1 MKHYVIIKMLKTNI
15 IKIWADYSDTI
26 WDSPIYEV
34 LDYEIDYKTA
44 LKKARKFRESEIN
57 GCV

>member
-15 IKIWADYSDTI
+15 IKIWVDYFDTT

-34 LDYEIDYKTA
+34 LDYEKDYKTA
-44 LKKARKFRESEIN
+44 LKKARKFREGEI
-57 GCV
+57 